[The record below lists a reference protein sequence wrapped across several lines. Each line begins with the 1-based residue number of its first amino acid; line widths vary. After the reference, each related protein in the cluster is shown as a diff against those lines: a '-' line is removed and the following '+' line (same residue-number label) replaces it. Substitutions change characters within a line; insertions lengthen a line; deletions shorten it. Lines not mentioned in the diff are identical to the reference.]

1 MEADEAAI
9 ADSVLAHFN
18 EYMQSSEQ
26 QDGAKPRQPRP
37 ISFVTEHEGY
47 FRLEYSERQGASSAA
62 IENFGTFLIS
72 SGYSISGISATKT
85 ANGTEGTEV
94 KFSRENGKE
103 ERVVLSTLNVY

>member
-1 MEADEAAI
+1 MHNYTIVYMEADKAAI
-9 ADSVLAHFN
+9 ADNILAHFN
-18 EYMQSSEQ
+18 EYMQSREHSP
-26 QDGAKPRQPRP
+26 A
-37 ISFVTEHEGY
+37 FVTEKEGY
-47 FRLEYSERQGASSAA
+47 FRVEYSERQGASSAA